1 MDREAS
7 KCQELTG
14 TTTRKTFS
22 LKYRTQSYLNKTKFM
37 YVAALF
43 KIFFKKGWH
52 VKDTNSF
59 SSQSGKKLKSAAK
72 HEGKRRFLLDEKTF
86 VRTLE

>member
-7 KCQELTG
+7 ESQELAG